1 MVINKANF
9 IVLKALYFIE
19 GVSRIMRESKY
30 LRLFLSPDGSN
41 FDSFV
46 EVLRNCMAHLKVW
59 WAVPSPIPEDVD
71 LLREG
76 SRLPEAG
83 EPPEQVLADLVMRLK
98 RCRRLNDRD
107 LSFMRPSPNVYS
119 VVALCMASLQNPN
132 NASRVRWVGG
142 KHAAAFQ
149 YEVTPNIEEESIR
162 MLADIVGFDRSRAGG
177 SIVSGGTVAILTA
190 LLVARDK
197 SLKSVVKE
205 GLFGRKS
212 AKVLTSKASHF
223 AIRKAM
229 RILGLGEN
237 NLIEVPVATD
247 EQLKEFVKSRTS
259 LPLKPSES
267 EYEERLEELEK
278 RGETVIA
285 VIPTVGTTAART
297 IEPVEPLVKLR
308 NRYGFQLVVDAAF
321 GGFARLLDE
330 PAKKM
335 RGIEESDAV
344 IIDPHKWGY
353 VPYPCG
359 AVLFRNSE
367 DLKLLEYEVP
377 YYEPAPTVEGSRPGS
392 SAAALWV
399 ALKTLGKEGYRE
411 VIGRCIE
418 NAKYL
423 EKRLREEG
431 HYPVHEVDLNTVNF
445 DVKCDTCNRR
455 AQNKLNE
462 RVVEEINRRRR
473 FLVGFIREL
482 AGIKIDGEPLST
494 IHVEFMNPYTSREL
508 IEEFIDELKHAYR
521 NAI

>member
-1 MVINKANF
+1 
-9 IVLKALYFIE
+9 
-19 GVSRIMRESKY
+19 MRESKY

-46 EVLRNCMAHLKVW
+46 EVLRNCMAHLKEW

-71 LLREG
+71 LFREG

-83 EPPEQVLADLVMRLK
+83 EPPEQVLADLVVRLK
-98 RCRRLNDRD
+98 RCRRLNDRN

-119 VVALCMASLQNPN
+119 VVVLCMASLQNPN
-132 NASRVRWVGG
+132 NAGRVRWVGG

-149 YEVTPNIEEESIR
+149 YEVTPNIEEESIK

-177 SIVSGGTVAILTA
+177 NIVSGGTVAILTA

-197 SLKSVVKE
+197 SLKGVARE

-212 AKVLTSKASHF
+212 VKVLTSRASHF

-247 EQLKEFVKSRTS
+247 EQLKEFVKSRTP

-267 EYEERLEELEK
+267 EYEERLEELGK
-278 RGETVIA
+278 RGEAVIA

-411 VIGRCIE
+411 IIGRCIE
-418 NAKYL
+418 NAMYL

-462 RVVEEINRRRR
+462 RVVEEINKRRR
-473 FLVGFIREL
+473 FLIGFIREL
-482 AGIKIDGEPLST
+482 PGIKIDGEPLST
-494 IHVEFMNPYTSREL
+494 IHVEFMNPYTSEEL